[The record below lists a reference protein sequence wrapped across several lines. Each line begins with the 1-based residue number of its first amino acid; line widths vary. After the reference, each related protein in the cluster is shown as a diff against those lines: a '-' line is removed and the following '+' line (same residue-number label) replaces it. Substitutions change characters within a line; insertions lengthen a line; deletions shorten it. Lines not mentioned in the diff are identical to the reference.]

1 MARAVLQIDVDTSGL
16 SRAFGQARAQ
26 ARQAEEDIRRAFGRA
41 GAAMGGAYR
50 SAADVAARESRRSQ
64 QAQERAA
71 MASLQAFIRAEDQK
85 RRALALTTANRRRA
99 ETEATRIAEEEAR
112 KRGLTAEQEARLRQR
127 ALETYT
133 RHYEA
138 QERRQT
144 VIAQRESR
152 NRERLGRDVAHGLR
166 RGLNVG
172 HDAAMNVAR
181 TAHTQ
186 IQDARRQRAGA
197 MRDIGQAIRAG
208 GGTERDVAATQTRV
222 QAFAQMT
229 GMSTA
234 DIAQALATGQER
246 GSALEVRPGESSA
259 GVVEAALRTIR
270 EANAVGINAGQM
282 LAARGRLSGLG
293 LQGESLQDAMRYMMR
308 AAQLGSVEVDQIIQ
322 QGLPGASRLMADRA
336 AALGPGATSAQRQ
349 AASLAAFR
357 ESVALQ
363 EVTAGEGNAP
373 RNMANTLANLQSFL
387 RTPRRQDQILTN
399 IMSAEQSANATDPVG
414 AERKR
419 QLRILREEMFEADP
433 TRGGGAMRM
442 REGFTPLQFAARL
455 TQAYGGN
462 AGAAMSM
469 LAGGGH
475 GNAQSLLANMRG
487 MLEFM
492 GRRNASGVTGAERIT
507 RMMGAEG
514 VTDTEMAGR
523 QRAIESDALAELTRN
538 EETRLTALTDNTSKL
553 VQLSNA
559 IDNWMARNPME
570 SGVMQG
576 LGGLVS
582 GGIGG
587 LLINQVGGFLG
598 RSAIVESIT
607 AAGGVLP
614 AISSYVG
621 GLGNVGAQLAMG
633 TSAAGGMATLATG
646 LVGGGVGLAAGT
658 ILNRAVQTEDRVGV
672 DELGRTTATAG
683 GQQAYTNA
691 FSADFYRGLK
701 TSIEQAI
708 RDGMSNA
715 TVTVSPTDAAHA
727 ATQRPAAGAPA
738 R

>member
-1 MARAVLQIDVDTSGL
+1 
-16 SRAFGQARAQ
+16 
-26 ARQAEEDIRRAFGRA
+26 
-41 GAAMGGAYR
+41 
-50 SAADVAARESRRSQ
+50 
-64 QAQERAA
+64 

-152 NRERLGRDVAHGLR
+152 NRERLGRDVAQGLR

-433 TRGGGAMRM
+433 TRGGGALRM

-559 IDNWMARNPME
+559 IENFNARNPIE
-570 SGVMQG
+570 SAAVQSFGG
-576 LGGLVS
+576 LAGGALGGLAINRAGALL
-582 GGIGG
+582 GG
-587 LLINQVGGFLG
+587 
-598 RSAIVESIT
+598 SAAAQSVA

-614 AISSYVG
+614 AIAARAATMGVLGAKLATGVGAAGAGTTAAVTLGSLAG
-621 GLGNVGAQLAMG
+621 GLGLGSL
-633 TSAAGGMATLATG
+633 
-646 LVGGGVGLAAGT
+646 
-658 ILNRAVQTEDRVGV
+658 LNRVVQTEDRTQV
-672 DELGRTTATAG
+672 DQLGRTVATAG

-691 FSADFYRGLK
+691 LGADFWRGFA
-701 TSIEQAI
+701 TSVQQAI